1 MNNWG
6 RKKEENNLPR
16 KQWAVFTPLKNA
28 GKIPPDFGWKVNRW
42 LQSPSQTVDKNSL
55 FESESKLKSHQMEL
69 FSALGISTN
78 MLCLK
83 LHGDNPPIASAD

>member
-42 LQSPSQTVDKNSL
+42 LQSLSILAFSHTNKYASQTQMN
-55 FESESKLKSHQMEL
+55 ESKGL
-69 FSALGISTN
+69 
-78 MLCLK
+78 
-83 LHGDNPPIASAD
+83 